1 MLQYLINR
9 FSRIDFS
16 NVISSTFL
24 CLTFFTIGNVSAKQ
38 FYMEKTAVRNEIK
51 SSAFVNLI
59 KNNKKSNSL
68 QGQKKTG
75 KILFKKDDNTF
86 SGKQVKSSRS
96 EPESISLAG
105 KWKFRLDP
113 EKVGE
118 KEEWF
123 KTALPDNIKLPG
135 SCQDQGYGEK
145 VIQPWIGRF
154 TPKFKYEGPAWYQRV
169 INVPVSW
176 KGKHLELFLERCYW
190 ETNVWLDNIKFGSQ
204 NSLSTPHVYDLGSI
218 KPGRHLLTIC
228 VDNTYK
234 LPIGRWTSAI
244 TYDTQGD
251 WNGIIGRIELRAEQ
265 LLEIK
270 RVQIYPDDLIITINN
285 QTGIIQDANIQC
297 SIPRLEYKFQKSKIN
312 KGISSVKIPFKT
324 IGKLWDDFIP
334 VIKQLTV
341 KIKSNEYSDKKIIPY
356 AVRKLSTK
364 GNQFTLN
371 GKPIMLRGTVDE
383 CVYPLTG
390 YPPMD
395 KASWLRTL
403 RICKSYG
410 FNFMRFHSW
419 CPPEAAFE
427 AGDELGFQF
436 QVELPLWTMDTPHFG
451 KDPKRDQFIRDE
463 LKRILTVY
471 GNHPS
476 FALMAMGNESSGS
489 LDSLVML
496 ARKLDPRHLY
506 RCENGQTP
514 AQGDYVEIGERGVI
528 GPSTDWDRSEIAGW
542 IAGNDNTNRISQV
555 PTLSHEVGQW
565 CMYPD
570 FDEIKKFTGS
580 LLPYNFESYRK
591 SLKAHH
597 MLDEDKTFAKA
608 SGKFSV
614 LLYKEEIEACERT
627 YPYGGFEILDARD
640 HPGQGTAIVGW
651 LDSFWDSKGLITP
664 EEFRRFCAPIVCLLR
679 MPKRVYSKGDLFAA
693 KAEVANYSSDS
704 LNVIPSWQ
712 IKNTEGDIIASGN
725 LKLSN
730 LEEGKLTAV
739 GDIKVDL
746 NKVKVP
752 DRLTVMLSAAGTS
765 NSWNIWVYPKKQV
778 TIPPNVII
786 THEFDDRTIKALA
799 EGKRVLLFSSPK
811 EGVITPPRG
820 FYAPDSVR
828 YLPPVSAGK
837 NAIPGSFMPVFWNA
851 RLFNQI
857 GTLGILCDPKNPA
870 LLGFPTESH
879 SDWQW
884 ADLLGRFSAAESFRV
899 AGAPLAMCDT
909 LEKKADDKLNR
920 SKAIILN
927 ETPAGFRPIV
937 QVIDNYDR
945 NAKLGVV
952 FETRVG
958 KGKLLV
964 CAMDLETDANKR
976 PEARQMEQ
984 SLLNYMAGDKFLPKY
999 ELPIKLLDKLLL
1011 P

>member
-1 MLQYLINR
+1 MLKNSISLFPQ
-9 FSRIDFS
+9 FDFS
-16 NVISSTFL
+16 NLIFSAFL

-38 FYMEKTAVRNEIK
+38 FYMEKTAVRNEIN

-68 QGQKKTG
+68 KGQKKTG
-75 KILFKKDDNTF
+75 KIIFKKDDNTF

-96 EPESISLAG
+96 EPETISLAG

-145 VIQPWIGRF
+145 VVQPWIGRL

-204 NSLSTPHVYDLGSI
+204 NSLSTPHVYDLGII

-244 TYDTQGD
+244 SYDTQGD

-297 SIPRLEYKFQKSKIN
+297 SIPRLEYKFQKSEIN

-324 IGKLWDDFIP
+324 IGKLWDDFKP

-341 KIKSNEYSDKKIIPY
+341 EVKSHEYIDKKIIPY

-395 KASWLRTL
+395 KTSWLRTL

-451 KDPKRDQFIRDE
+451 QDPKRDQFIRDE

-514 AQGDYVEIGERGVI
+514 AQGDYVEIGERGII
-528 GPSTDWDRSEIAGW
+528 GPRTDWDRSEIAGW
-542 IAGNDNTNRISQV
+542 IAGNDNTNRISLV

-580 LLPYNFESYRK
+580 LLPYNFENFRK

-597 MLDEDKTFAKA
+597 MLDEDKAFAKA
-608 SGKFSV
+608 SGKLSM

-640 HPGQGTAIVGW
+640 YPGQGTAIVGW
-651 LDSFWDSKGLITP
+651 LDAFWDSKGLITP
-664 EEFRRFCAPIVCLLR
+664 EEFRRFCAPTVCLLR
-679 MPKRVYSKGDLFAA
+679 MPKRIYTTDDLFSA
-693 KAEVANYSSDS
+693 KAEIAHYGQSSIAVRPKWEISYENKKLVA
-704 LNVIPSWQ
+704 
-712 IKNTEGDIIASGN
+712 GGA
-725 LKLSN
+725 LKSQN
-730 LEEGKLTAV
+730 IDAGKVSFLGKITAN
-739 GDIKVDL
+739 L
-746 NKVKVP
+746 NKVSAPAK
-752 DRLTVMLSAAGTS
+752 LTVTLSAGGTS
-765 NSWNIWVYPKKQV
+765 NSWNIWVYPDKSVKV
-778 TIPPNVII
+778 PSNVII
-786 THEFDDRTIKALA
+786 VHKFDKKALNFLKL
-799 EGKRVLLFSSPK
+799 GKRVLLFSSPK
-811 EGVITPPRG
+811 EGLIVRPRG
-820 FYAPDSVR
+820 FYAPDSIR
-828 YLPPVSAGK
+828 FLPKATAGK

-857 GTLGILCDPKNPA
+857 GTMGILCDPKNPA
-870 LLGFPTESH
+870 LSDFPTESH
-879 SDWQW
+879 SNWQW
-884 ADLLGRFSAAESFRV
+884 ADLLGNYTAAESFRG
-899 AGAPLAMCDT
+899 AGARAALFES
-909 LEKKADDKLNR
+909 LEKLDELNR
-920 SKAIILN
+920 SKAIILS
-927 ETPAGFRPIV
+927 ETPADFRPIV